1 MAESKLSLERLLN
14 AMIELE
20 LDTKQSDLTT
30 DKIEKKLG
38 DCSKTTIL
46 KVLKQAEN
54 IGRIHHTR
62 TFLVRSG
69 WEVDRRVLIEK
80 IRSLNRAL
88 NLCNS

>member
-20 LDTKQSDLTT
+20 LDTKQSNLTT
-30 DKIEKKLG
+30 EKIEKKLG

-46 KVLKQAEN
+46 KVIKQAEN
-54 IGRIHHTR
+54 RGLICHTR
-62 TFLVRSG
+62 TFCVRSG

-80 IRSLNRAL
+80 IRSLKRAL
-88 NLCNS
+88 NLWNS